1 MKKLLTVTFL
11 FSTFALTGCLFDDH
25 DHYSEQR
32 VSYSVKCT
40 DGSYPDSSGRCR
52 NDSAGN
58 ISLDIQTN

>member
-25 DHYSEQR
+25 DHYNESVR
-32 VSYSVKCT
+32 YRVKCT
-40 DGSYPDSSGRCR
+40 DGSYPDSSGHCR